1 MTVQLIHSHQKQ
13 HKQERDFVSFFCL
26 IFCRTLVV
34 FSAISSISMVSSA
47 WFTLA
52 EPLAAAFRIVE
63 QNVIQPHHKVAV
75 IGDGKLGLLIAEVR
89 VGDTLFKRN
98 EIFSSIF
105 QSKITID
112 NSNETILLENRIL
125 G

>member
-1 MTVQLIHSHQKQ
+1 
-13 HKQERDFVSFFCL
+13 
-26 IFCRTLVV
+26 
-34 FSAISSISMVSSA
+34 MVSSA

-89 VGDTLFKRN
+89 VGDTLQALFTRN
-98 EIFSSIF
+98 ELYGPIFHP
-105 QSKITID
+105 KIPID
-112 NSNETILLENRIL
+112 ISTEIILLENRIL